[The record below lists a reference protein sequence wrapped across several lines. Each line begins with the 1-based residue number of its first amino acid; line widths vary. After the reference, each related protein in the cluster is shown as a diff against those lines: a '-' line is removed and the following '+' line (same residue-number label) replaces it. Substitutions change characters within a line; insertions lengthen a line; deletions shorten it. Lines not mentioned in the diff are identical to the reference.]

1 MFNNHCRLK
10 KTFYISNMKPLY
22 ERQFINTMIRGTLYI
37 LNDTHRMADREG
49 ALQFIL
55 EKSGATTEN
64 EIGAKMRELSCDDA
78 MMINVGMSKFMV
90 PSFSYIRG

>member
-1 MFNNHCRLK
+1 
-10 KTFYISNMKPLY
+10 MKPLF

-55 EKSGATTEN
+55 EKSGATTED
-64 EIGAKMRELSCDDA
+64 EIGAKMRELSCDEA
-78 MMINVGMSKFMV
+78 MIINVGMSKFMV

>member
-1 MFNNHCRLK
+1 
-10 KTFYISNMKPLY
+10 MKPLY

-55 EKSGATTEN
+55 EKSGATTED

-90 PSFSYIRG
+90 QSYLFTVK